1 MVVILGVPFLVH
13 IYDTPYLKNLK
24 NSFFSHFSVTYFP
37 RLCHIQK
44 PPGFTSFGFDLQA
57 GIDNKGCY
65 IGKVEV
71 GYPAHDAGLLE
82 GDRVLEVNGTNVV
95 GETIQKVAQRI
106 LSKGTQTTLLVVD
119 KVTDQLYKDQS
130 TPITSS
136 MAGGVKQ
143 LAVTKLWTSSMS
155 THTHMC
161 TCTCT
166 HKHTQSFFYYIFD

>member
-1 MVVILGVPFLVH
+1 M
-13 IYDTPYLKNLK
+13 
-24 NSFFSHFSVTYFP
+24 NSCFSHFSVTYFP

-136 MAGGVKQ
+136 MAGVKQ
-143 LAVTKLWTSSMS
+143 LAATKLWTSSKS
-155 THTHMC
+155 
-161 TCTCT
+161 T
-166 HKHTQSFFYYIFD
+166 HKHTHMHVHMHKHTQTHTEFLLLYIWLSGHP